1 MIPITE
7 TPDLYPETVPL
18 VETTDPVL
26 GGPAGPANAAA
37 IALANRTRWLKA
49 AIEAIEA
56 ETGLGVT
63 VEDVGEGASLFVE
76 KVGAALRFLTLLE
89 GNNIT
94 LTPTPT
100 GLRIDAT
107 GGTGTTP
114 DTHITVEATPDFVP
128 GPGSTGTGTDNSAAI
143 NAAIAAGLAANKP
156 LYLDTGNYYVANPDT
171 LRALNRINIAG
182 PGQIFGPTNVGITE
196 IGRTLNVGTSRS
208 HEVDFVGGLL
218 LGGESGDGLRQWMG
232 HHNWMQWQPTRPGAP
247 TQVQIYNSAN
257 LCAATCQAPDIL
269 NASYG
274 TFPIDRMAV
283 GDHVGW
289 NGALYKIAALTST
302 GQIRVTKFDGSPPAF
317 VTDAVNPRFFAHAY
331 ETATGTCNVS
341 GSTVTYVSGDQY
353 PYGYNGDHM
362 YAIINGTRH
371 TVTAGPETVGA
382 NNLTLSAPAGTLTG
396 ASITFR
402 RCHGPWAY
410 VSLLRLQGLAGGVET
425 TAGLYINIRG
435 EAVLFSG
442 ATLPG
447 LAGPLRINATRIRL
461 GQDDGLEFLEVGY
474 RRVTLGGITGDTATN
489 TLSVITDGPLIAPQ
503 LKAEGPADHID
514 IVMMQKGNGR
524 ICLGVGTNN
533 LLVLPGAAGFAPA
546 LIARG
551 PNALSPSDMGFDID
565 GYGTFNFSCNA
576 FAQTALKLFA
586 AEGPTYPTLA
596 CGAETILGVG
606 GAAANIDLSITA
618 KGTGVIRHKSM
629 PVCAFTGSTW
639 ANVTVFSNGFA
650 VYSGNTPVGYRKESD
665 NNIRLKGALSSS
677 GGTNAATAFTLP
689 VGFRPPQV
697 KIFPGYDASF
707 LQIDPDGTVHPSWG
721 TNPGIIT
728 LDGITFPTV

>member
-7 TPDLYPETVPL
+7 TPDLYPAEVPL

-37 IALANRTRWLKA
+37 IALANRTAWLKA

-63 VEDVGEGASLFVE
+63 VEDVGEGASIFVE

-128 GPGSTGTGTDNSAAI
+128 GPGSTGTGTDNSAAF
-143 NAAIAAGLAANKP
+143 NAALAAGLAANKP
-156 LYLDTGNYYVANPDT
+156 LYLDTGNYYVASQDT
-171 LRALNRINIAG
+171 LRALNRINING

-247 TQVQIYNSAN
+247 AQVQIYNSAN
-257 LCAATCQAPDIL
+257 VCAATCQAPDIL

-283 GDHVGW
+283 GDHCGW

-302 GQIRVTKFDGSPPAF
+302 GQIRVTTFDGASPAF
-317 VTDAVNPRFFAHAY
+317 VTNAVTPRFFAHAY
-331 ETATGTCNVS
+331 EAATGTCNVS

-371 TVTAGPETVGA
+371 TVSSGPETVGA

-425 TAGLYINIRG
+425 TAGLYINIKN
-435 EAVLFSG
+435 EVVLFSG

-447 LAGPLRINATRIRL
+447 LAGPLRINAPKIRL
-461 GQDDGLEFLEVGY
+461 GNDDGSEQVEVGVDY
-474 RRVTLGGITGDTATN
+474 TAVGGYKGAESLRVVPIPSAVN
-489 TLSVITDGPLIAPQ
+489 
-503 LKAEGPADHID
+503 
-514 IVMMQKGNGR
+514 R
-524 ICLGVGTNN
+524 IQ
-533 LLVLPGAAGFAPA
+533 AAGSASGFAPT
-546 LIARG
+546 LVSRG
-551 PNALSPSDMGFDID
+551 QDANPDMGFDLQ
-565 GYGTFNFSCNA
+565 GNGAFRWTAGSFGRTVLEA
-576 FAQTALKLFA
+576 FAPAGSVAWPTVAADPTAPVFGASGA
-586 AEGPTYPTLA
+586 ASSIDVKIQPKGS
-596 CGAETILGVG
+596 GKTIVGSQLVADSGGWGTMSFGFLNGWTDATWGISAKYRLDVGSRVVRLSGQISG
-606 GAAANIDLSITA
+606 GAN
-618 KGTGVIRHKSM
+618 
-629 PVCAFTGSTW
+629 GSKIY
-639 ANVTVFSNGFA
+639 VL
-650 VYSGNTPVGYRKESD
+650 PVGYRPL
-665 NNIRLKGALSSS
+665 RTVMLSTVGS
-677 GGTNAATAFTLP
+677 GVTAAAVQILTDGSVHGFGVGYP
-689 VGFRPPQV
+689 VAQV
-697 KIFPGYDASF
+697 
-707 LQIDPDGTVHPSWG
+707 V
-721 TNPGIIT
+721 
-728 LDGITFPTV
+728 LDGLTFSLD